1 MRTFGEFDP
10 NLTATYRLQFHKDFT
25 FQDGAAIAGYL
36 RDLGVSHVY
45 ASPILT
51 ARAGSMHGYDVVD
64 FGHINPELGGEEG
77 LAALVDALHGAGLG
91 LIVDIVPN
99 HMAVGGEDNPF
110 WLDLLENGQ
119 DSRFADFFDVDFYAP
134 ATPGKVLV
142 PFLGG
147 PYGEVL
153 RSGDLVLKPRPENDR
168 YAIYYHEHCFPLR
181 EESQAEIR
189 SQGADPFSKPEDLHA
204 LLEAQ
209 HYRLASW
216 RAAND
221 LINYRR
227 FFDITSLAAIRIERA
242 ETFDIVHEV
251 PLRLYEQGWIDGLRV
266 DHVDGLTD
274 PRGYCEKLSEALL
287 KRRASR
293 PENRRGAPYIIVE
306 NILAS
311 NERMPDW
318 PVAGTT
324 GYDFMNEVSAVQHD
338 NAGAQKLGAFWREI
352 SGRSENFED
361 EESLARRELLARSF
375 DGQFEAAIDALSR
388 CGTELGA
395 DRDLTRN
402 SVVRAVQSVISHM
415 RVYRSYATGGAANP
429 GIGPYLEAA
438 FDTAAREA
446 GADEDALL
454 LVRSIMNSK
463 SSHPDFAEA
472 IRRFNQLTAPVAAK
486 AVEDTAFY
494 RYGRLLSRNDVGFNA
509 AVFGMDLTEFH
520 HRMADRAV
528 HLPHSLLA
536 TATHDHKRGEDVR
549 ARLAV
554 LSEIPDLWTDRCREW
569 SALNVRFRE
578 GGFHSADEHMLYQM
592 IVGAWP
598 LELKLTDLPDLR
610 AFADRLVQWQQKAL
624 REAKLRSSWL
634 APNEGY
640 ERVAEAFTR
649 GVLDGDRSRTFVAS
663 VADFVEKIGSAGLAN
678 ALTQTALRCLAPG
691 VPDLYRGSELWDFT
705 LVDPDNRRPV
715 DFNLRVEL
723 SGEAKREGEPEYLRS
738 GAVKQKLIQTLLQ
751 LRRREPD
758 LFAFGDYQDI
768 AVNKTPG
775 GEVLAFRR
783 RHEGRTLVAAM
794 ALRGGALLFGS
805 KRLVPPPDVWGDA
818 RLNVE
823 EAKYRCVW
831 GEADL
836 FPGQTLAGIFAQTP
850 VAVWIGEG

>member
-1 MRTFGEFDP
+1 MRTFGEFDQ
-10 NLTATYRLQFHKDFT
+10 NLTATYRLQFHKGFT
-25 FQDGAAIAGYL
+25 FHDGARITGYL
-36 RDLGVSHVY
+36 RDLGISHVY

-64 FGHINPELGGEEG
+64 FGHINPELGGEAG
-77 LAALVDALHGAGLG
+77 LAVLVEALHGAGLG
-91 LIVDIVPN
+91 LIIDIVPN
-99 HMAVGGEDNPF
+99 HMAVGGADNPC
-110 WLDLLENGQ
+110 WLDLLEKGQ
-119 DSRFADFFDVDFYAP
+119 GSRFADFFDVDFYAP

-153 RSGDLVLKPRPENDR
+153 RSGDLALKPRPENGG
-168 YAIYYHEHCFPLR
+168 YAVYYHEHCFPLR
-181 EESQAEIR
+181 EESQAEIQSR
-189 SQGADPFSKPEDLHA
+189 GIDSFSAPDRLHA

-209 HYRLASW
+209 HFRLASW
-216 RAAND
+216 RTAND

-227 FFDITSLAAIRIERA
+227 FFDITSLAAIRMERA

-251 PLRLYEQGWIDGLRV
+251 PLRLYEQGLIDGLRI
-266 DHVDGLTD
+266 DHIDGLTD
-274 PRGYCEKLSEALL
+274 PRGYCESLSKALL
-287 KRRASR
+287 QRRASR
-293 PENRRGAPYIIVE
+293 PEDRRGAPYIIVE

-338 NAGAQKLGAFWREI
+338 NAGAQKLGAFWGEI
-352 SGRSENFED
+352 SGRSEDFED

-375 DGQFEAAIDALSR
+375 DGQFEAAIDALYR

-415 RVYRSYATGGAANP
+415 RVYRSYAIGGAANP
-429 GIGPYLEAA
+429 GAGPYLEAA
-438 FDTAAREA
+438 FDAAAREA

-454 LVRSIMNSK
+454 LVRSIMNNK
-463 SSHPDFAEA
+463 SPHPDFAEA

-509 AVFGMDLTEFH
+509 AVFGMDFIEFH
-520 HRMADRAV
+520 HRMADRAAN
-528 HLPHSLLA
+528 LPHSLLA

-549 ARLAV
+549 ARLAT
-554 LSEIPDLWTDRCREW
+554 LSEIPDLWIERCRAW
-569 SALNVRFRE
+569 SALNASFRE
-578 GGFHSADEHMLYQM
+578 GGFHAADEHMLYQM

-598 LELKLTDLPDLR
+598 LEMNPATLANLR
-610 AFADRLVQWQQKAL
+610 EFADRLVQWQQKAL
-624 REAKLRSSWL
+624 REGKLRSSWL
-634 APNEGY
+634 APNAEY
-640 ERVAEAFTR
+640 ERVAETFTR
-649 GVLDGDRSRTFVAS
+649 GVLDNDRSRTFVAS
-663 VADFVEKIGSAGLAN
+663 VADFVEKIASAGLAN

-715 DFNLRVEL
+715 DFDLRVEL
-723 SGEAKREGEPEYLRS
+723 LAEAERGDLGS

-758 LFAFGDYQDI
+758 LFAFGDYQAI
-768 AVNKTPG
+768 TVNKTPAV
-775 GEVLAFRR
+775 EVLAFRR
-783 RHEGRTLVAAM
+783 RHGGRTLVAAM
-794 ALRGGALLFGS
+794 ALRVGAPLFGS
-805 KRLVPPPDVWGDA
+805 ERLVPPPEVWGDA

-823 EAKYRCVW
+823 QAKYRNVW

-836 FPGQTLAGIFAQTP
+836 FPGQSLASIFAHTP
-850 VAVWIGEG
+850 VAVWIGEA